1 MTYRV
6 VSKKGDVRVSDDFK
20 DIGILLNDKRIS
32 VRYLIEHFI
41 YIIDKNGD
49 KVLLK
54 LNRPQEI
61 FYEAVCKRLHE
72 MKPCNF
78 IILKARQHGIT
89 TIIEALGI
97 IFVLFRK
104 NQSGIIMANTNENAN
119 KIFAKLKYSYENLK
133 TKEYDL
139 TRKLDSK
146 TGNQIVTLDPPCS
159 MRVAPSTMDAARG
172 TTITFFEG
180 SEFAFWENQEDVLA
194 AVLEA
199 VPPTEINPVTFIFLE
214 STANGQNAFKDYW
227 DEACETIGNDS
238 LSVWVPIFIPWFKN
252 PEYRDSVP
260 VEESSLN
267 EFEREKMAKHNLD
280 LYQMAFWRKKFL
292 SHKRNLML
300 TLQEYPFDPYD
311 AFISTGS
318 GVFDNQKLDKRKNA
332 VRNIAYEI
340 GFMKYKIDPIN
351 NDIDRLVM
359 KDVEFI
365 KSDIGY
371 VKIFEKPQAGVP
383 YVMGVDMAVGLGNDN
398 SAVFIFR
405 NDTKKQVAS
414 MVANTIAAEDFSND
428 VIALAYYYNDALI
441 TPEVNY
447 GTTLIR
453 ILKKFDYENIYQREV
468 DETSESEGII
478 GSYGIKTTQRN
489 KSSMVDNFREIC
501 EDDDEPYSNIVDYSL
516 LIEMGT
522 FVYDYG
528 KSGSGNGTV
537 KIKGAGK
544 NHDDRVMSAVLAY
557 AGMNQQTS
565 LVKYKSN
572 NVLKKDWR
580 YKHIFEDDDTKQ
592 ERGLFDNYYL

>member
-1 MTYRV
+1 MNYRI
-6 VSKKGDVRVSDDFK
+6 VSKRKDVRVAEDCS
-20 DIGILLNDKRIS
+20 DIGILLQNKRIS

-61 FYEAVCKRLHE
+61 FYHKVCERLYQ
-72 MKPCNF
+72 MKPCYF

-119 KIFAKLKYSYENLK
+119 KIFAKLKYSYDNLK

-180 SEFAFWENQEDVLA
+180 SEFGFWENQEDVLA

-199 VPPTEINPVTFIFLE
+199 VPPCEINPVTFVFLE
-214 STANGQNAFKDYW
+214 STANGQNTFKDYW
-227 DEACETIGNDS
+227 DEACATDEI
-238 LSVWVPIFIPWFKN
+238 WVPIFIPWFIN
-252 PEYRDSVP
+252 PEYRDIYP
-260 VEESSLN
+260 VEESSLT
-267 EFEREKMAKHNLD
+267 EFEREKMVKHNLD
-280 LYQMAFWRKKFL
+280 LYQMGFWRKKFL

-318 GVFDNQKLDKRKNA
+318 GVFDNQKLDKRKNE
-332 VRNIAYEI
+332 VRNIKFLT
-340 GFMKYKIDPIN
+340 GFMRYKISPID

-359 KDVEFI
+359 KNLEFVE
-365 KSDIGY
+365 SEIGY
-371 VKIFEKPQAGVP
+371 VKIFEKPISGVP
-383 YVMGVDMAVGLGNDN
+383 YVLGVDMAVGLGNDN
-398 SAVFIFR
+398 SAVFVYR

-441 TPEVNY
+441 APEVNY

-468 DETSESEGII
+468 DETSETQGII
-478 GSYGIKTTQRN
+478 GAYGIKTTQRN
-489 KSSMVDNFREIC
+489 KASMVDNFREIC
-501 EDDDEPYSNIVDYSL
+501 EDDDEPYSNIMDYSL

-522 FVYDYG
+522 FIYDYG
-528 KSGSGNGTV
+528 KGTSGNSVV

-544 NHDDRVMSAVLAY
+544 SHDDRVMSAVLAY
-557 AGMNQQTS
+557 AASSQQTT
-565 LVKYKSN
+565 LVKYQNSVQKKLN
-572 NVLKKDWR
+572 RRFEEIFGEEEEVKKDT
-580 YKHIFEDDDTKQ
+580 F
-592 ERGLFDNYYL
+592 GVYYL